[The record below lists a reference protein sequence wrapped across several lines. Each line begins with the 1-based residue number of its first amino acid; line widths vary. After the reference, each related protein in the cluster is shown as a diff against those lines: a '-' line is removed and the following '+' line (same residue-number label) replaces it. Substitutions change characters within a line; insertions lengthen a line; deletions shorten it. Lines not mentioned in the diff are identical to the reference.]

1 MALIGTYY
9 TIEPKDWL
17 FSTHGDVVEAKGEL
31 NCCMR
36 LIILMKGRNRI

>member
-17 FSTHGDVVEAKGEL
+17 FSTHGDVVEANLLAHKDDDHTPFL
-31 NCCMR
+31 QV
-36 LIILMKGRNRI
+36 L